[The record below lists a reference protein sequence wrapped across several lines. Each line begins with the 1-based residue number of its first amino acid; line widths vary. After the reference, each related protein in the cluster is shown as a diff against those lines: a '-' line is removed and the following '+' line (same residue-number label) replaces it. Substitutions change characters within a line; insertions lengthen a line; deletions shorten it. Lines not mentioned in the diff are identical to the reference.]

1 MDAVKPIEEVRSR
14 AKSNIAFSDAVFAR
28 RRDRALDPNAEGK
41 TAIVS
46 PLSFTRIRA
55 ASEVSLSPP
64 VTASTLIDEST
75 SSFTIY
81 EGVVEREAET
91 KPKEDSGA
99 GKRRFWG
106 TKVASKTKIPTNIDE
121 ETPAEPKLSPRLIL
135 ANKCSIPGL
144 SSVKVDAKEETRGP
158 DDKKLAGTIG
168 GKLSR
173 NKAGG
178 TVRRVWRSIVGRT

>member
-41 TAIVS
+41 TTIVS
-46 PLSFTRIRA
+46 PVSFTRA

-81 EGVVEREAET
+81 EGPVEREAET

-106 TKVASKTKIPTNIDE
+106 TKVTSKTKIPTNIDE
-121 ETPAEPKLSPRLIL
+121 ETLAEPKLSPRLIL
-135 ANKCSIPGL
+135 GNKCSIPGL
-144 SSVKVDAKEETRGP
+144 SSVKVDVKEETGGP
-158 DDKKLAGTIG
+158 DDKKLAGTVG